1 MQAEPN
7 PKVFEWLDG
16 VPSES
21 AWITAISVFEL
32 RYGIEQLATGRRRQR
47 LQDAF
52 SRVVDIDF
60 HDRILPLD
68 YDSAMATAL
77 IAAERKRFGRTC
89 RTPRH
94 ADCGNRGFTARRTFR
109 NAQYPPF
116 SGFGRTSN
124 QSLDGIGA
132 APVQR
137 FENCVARITVLQATR
152 QSAPPPHASPPP
164 RPRSRSG

>member
-1 MQAEPN
+1 MIILDTNIISELMQAEPN

-16 VPSES
+16 VPSET
-21 AWITAISVFEL
+21 AWITSISVFEL

-77 IAAERKRFGRTC
+77 IAAERKRFGRPAELRDTLI
-89 RTPRH
+89 
-94 ADCGNRGFTARRTFR
+94 AGIVVSRRAELF
-109 NAQYPPF
+109 
-116 SGFGRTSN
+116 
-124 QSLDGIGA
+124 
-132 APVQR
+132 
-137 FENCVARITVLQATR
+137 ATR
-152 QSAPPPHASPPP
+152 NTRHFQDLDVRVINPWMA
-164 RPRSRSG
+164 

>member
-1 MQAEPN
+1 MIILDTNIISELMQAEPN

-21 AWITAISVFEL
+21 AWITSISVFEL
-32 RYGIEQLATGRRRQR
+32 RYGIEQLATGRQRQR

-77 IAAERKRFGRTC
+77 IAAERKRFGRPAELRDTLI
-89 RTPRH
+89 
-94 ADCGNRGFTARRTFR
+94 AGIVVSRRAELF
-109 NAQYPPF
+109 
-116 SGFGRTSN
+116 
-124 QSLDGIGA
+124 
-132 APVQR
+132 
-137 FENCVARITVLQATR
+137 ATR
-152 QSAPPPHASPPP
+152 NIRHFQDLDVRVINPWMA
-164 RPRSRSG
+164 

>member
-1 MQAEPN
+1 VIILDTNIISELMQAEPN

-77 IAAERKRFGRTC
+77 IAAERKRFGRPAELRDTLI
-89 RTPRH
+89 
-94 ADCGNRGFTARRTFR
+94 AGIVVSRRAELF
-109 NAQYPPF
+109 
-116 SGFGRTSN
+116 
-124 QSLDGIGA
+124 
-132 APVQR
+132 
-137 FENCVARITVLQATR
+137 ATR
-152 QSAPPPHASPPP
+152 NIRHFQDLDVRVINPWMA
-164 RPRSRSG
+164 

>member
-1 MQAEPN
+1 VIILDTNIISELMQAEPN

-21 AWITAISVFEL
+21 AWITSISVFEL
-32 RYGIEQLATGRRRQR
+32 RYGIEQLATGRQRQR

-77 IAAERKRFGRTC
+77 IAAEHKRFGRPAELRDTLI
-89 RTPRH
+89 
-94 ADCGNRGFTARRTFR
+94 AGIVVSRRAELF
-109 NAQYPPF
+109 
-116 SGFGRTSN
+116 
-124 QSLDGIGA
+124 
-132 APVQR
+132 
-137 FENCVARITVLQATR
+137 ATR
-152 QSAPPPHASPPP
+152 NTRHFQNLDVRVINPWMA
-164 RPRSRSG
+164 

>member
-1 MQAEPN
+1 MIILDTNIISELMQAEPN

-77 IAAERKRFGRTC
+77 IAAERKRFGRPAELRDTLI
-89 RTPRH
+89 
-94 ADCGNRGFTARRTFR
+94 AGIVVSRRAELF
-109 NAQYPPF
+109 
-116 SGFGRTSN
+116 
-124 QSLDGIGA
+124 
-132 APVQR
+132 
-137 FENCVARITVLQATR
+137 ATR
-152 QSAPPPHASPPP
+152 NIRHFQDLDVRVINPWMA
-164 RPRSRSG
+164 